1 MYGPL
6 PYEQLFNTTDWRL
19 FMLKQRGIIEVVLL
33 TIITCGIYGIY
44 WVYDTLNSM
53 EQYTGQPSSANA
65 MVCLLLCIFL
75 PGIGYLVFGMSADE
89 QLKLIKE
96 SRGIP
101 AEDNKV
107 MYMILG
113 FFLPIVLIPMVQ
125 DEINK
130 LV

>member
-19 FMLKQRGIIEVVLL
+19 FMLKQRGVVEVIIL
-33 TIITCGIYGIY
+33 TLVTCGIYGLY
-44 WVYDTLNSM
+44 WVYDTMSGF
-53 EQYTGQPSSANA
+53 EQTTGKESGINA
-65 MVCLLLCIFL
+65 VACLLLCIFL
-75 PGIGYLVFGMSADE
+75 PSIGYLVYGMSADE
-89 QLKLIKE
+89 QLKQIKE

-107 MYMILG
+107 MYMLLG
-113 FFLPIVLIPMVQ
+113 FFLPIVLIPIIQ

-130 LV
+130 LA